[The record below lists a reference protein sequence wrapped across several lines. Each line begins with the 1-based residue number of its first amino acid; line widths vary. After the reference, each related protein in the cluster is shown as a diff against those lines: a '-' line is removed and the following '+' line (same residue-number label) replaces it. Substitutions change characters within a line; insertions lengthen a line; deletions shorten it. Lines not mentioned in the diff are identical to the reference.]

1 VVKDEGPV
9 GGQQMGKKIA
19 VRVSSDKVKLSEEV

>member
-1 VVKDEGPV
+1 VA